1 MKPLDV
7 GAVKITDVFWNRY
20 IELVREVIV
29 PYQWEV
35 MNDRVPGV
43 AQSHAIAN
51 FRIAAGR
58 ESGEFYGRRFQDS
71 DVAKWLE
78 AVAYCLATKPD
89 QRLEALADDLI
100 ETIGEAQWPD
110 GYLNTYFTLAKKGER
125 WTNER
130 ESHELYIAG
139 HLIEA
144 AVAYF
149 RATGKGRFLEIMK
162 RNADHIDA
170 VFGPGP
176 GQLHGYPGHQ
186 VIEMAL
192 AKLYEATG
200 EERYLRLAKYF
211 LDERGRKPHFFEL
224 EAVARGEPGD
234 LGPFGLK
241 MYEYNQ
247 SHLPVREQKKAV
259 GHAVRAVYMYSGM
272 ADVAALSGDKGLA
285 EACGALWEDVTRRQM
300 FVTGGIGQLEWWEG
314 FSRGYD
320 LPNDTPYN
328 ETCASIGLMFW
339 ASRMSRLELKGD
351 YFDVAERALYNG
363 ILSGLALD
371 GKSYFYTNLLEAVPE
386 EIEARLDAE
395 YSGAIRRGWFP
406 CACCPPNLAR
416 LIASLGG
423 YIYSADERRLAA
435 QLFIASSAKVAMGG
449 VPVEVTMEGDYL
461 RDGSMSIAVSPD
473 RPVRFTLSVRMPG
486 WCGGGRSP
494 IVRLASEGDGSDAAL
509 TNGEAPTNGE
519 TPINNEAP
527 MAIEDGYLHID
538 REWKRDDRV
547 ELNLPMSARRVR
559 ANPLV
564 REDAGK
570 VALTR
575 GPQVYCLEEVD
586 NGPLLSDITL
596 AREPDFETRYEP
608 DLLGGLTTIEGKAF
622 RGGCGG
628 CDGDDC
634 GSGGGSGGRGGGW
647 RDELYREADFERKPI
662 KAKAIPYYAWANRG
676 RNEMRVW
683 INQD

>member
-7 GAVKITDVFWNRY
+7 GAVKVTDAFWNRY
-20 IELVREVIV
+20 IELVRDVIV

-43 AQSHAIAN
+43 AKSHAIAN

-58 ESGEFYGRRFQDS
+58 ESGEFHGKRFQDS

-78 AVAYCLATKPD
+78 AVAYCLATKRD

-149 RATGKGRFLEIMK
+149 RATGKRRFLDIMR

-170 VFGPGP
+170 VFGPEP

-192 AKLYEATG
+192 AKLYEVTG
-200 EERYLRLAKYF
+200 EEGYLRLAKYF
-211 LDERGRKPHFFEL
+211 LDERGRKPHFYEL
-224 EAVARGEPGD
+224 EAAARGEPGD
-234 LGPFGLK
+234 LGPFGSK

-247 SHLPVREQKKAV
+247 SHLPVREQKTAV

-272 ADVAALSGDKGLA
+272 ADVAALSGDEGLA
-285 EACGALWEDVTRRQM
+285 DACGALWKDVTRRQM
-300 FVTGGIGQLEWWEG
+300 FVTGGIGQQEWWEG
-314 FSRGYD
+314 FSRDYD
-320 LPNDTPYN
+320 LPNSTPYN

-339 ASRMSRLELKGD
+339 AARMSRLELKGD

-395 YSGAIRRGWFP
+395 YSGATRRGWFP

-461 RDGSMSIAVSPD
+461 RDGTMSIAVSPE
-473 RPVRFTLSVRMPG
+473 RPVRFTLSVRVPG

-494 IVRLASEGDGSDAAL
+494 IVRLASDGAESVA
-509 TNGEAPTNGE
+509 
-519 TPINNEAP
+519 AP
-527 MAIEDGYLHID
+527 MAIEDGYLNID
-538 REWKRDDRV
+538 REWKRGDRV
-547 ELNLPMSARRVR
+547 ELNLPMSVRRVS

-575 GPQVYCLEEVD
+575 GPQVYCLEEAD
-586 NGPLLSDITL
+586 NGPLLSDIRL

-608 DLLGGLTTIEGKAF
+608 GLLGGVTCIEGKAF
-622 RGGCGG
+622 RGGGSC
-628 CDGDDC
+628 
-634 GSGGGSGGRGGGW
+634 SGGGNGDGSDSDGGW
-647 RDELYREADFERKPI
+647 RDELYREADFDYRPI
-662 KAKAIPYYAWANRG
+662 KVKAIPYYAWANRG

-683 INQD
+683 INQG

>member
-7 GAVKITDVFWNRY
+7 GAVKVTDAFWNRY
-20 IELVREVIV
+20 IELVRDVIV

-58 ESGEFYGRRFQDS
+58 ESGEFYGKRFQDS

-78 AVAYCLATKPD
+78 AVAYCLATKRD

-149 RATGKGRFLEIMK
+149 RATGKRRFLDIMK

-170 VFGPGP
+170 VFGPSP
-176 GQLHGYPGHQ
+176 SQLHGYPGHQ
-186 VIEMAL
+186 VIEIAL
-192 AKLYEATG
+192 AKLYEVTG

-211 LDERGRKPHFFEL
+211 LDERGRKPHFYEL
-224 EAVARGEPGD
+224 EAAARGEPGD
-234 LGPFGLK
+234 LGPFGSK

-285 EACGALWEDVTRRQM
+285 EACGALWKDVTRRQM
-300 FVTGGIGQLEWWEG
+300 FVTGGIGQMEWWEG
-314 FSRGYD
+314 FSRDYD
-320 LPNDTPYN
+320 LPNGTPYN

-339 ASRMSRLELKGD
+339 AARMSRLQLKGD

-395 YSGAIRRGWFP
+395 YSGATRRGWFP

-423 YIYSADERRLAA
+423 YIYSADEGRLAV
-435 QLFIASSAKVAMGG
+435 QLFIASSAKAMMSG

-473 RPVRFTLSVRMPG
+473 RPVRFILSVRVPG
-486 WCGGGRSP
+486 WCGGGNSP
-494 IVRLASEGDGSDAAL
+494 TVRLVSGGAESDAMPTGGA
-509 TNGEAPTNGE
+509 GPKGDEAPL
-519 TPINNEAP
+519 
-527 MAIEDGYLHID
+527 AIEDGYLHID
-538 REWKRDDRV
+538 REWKRGDRV
-547 ELNLPMSARRVR
+547 EFDLPMSVRRIR

-575 GPQVYCLEEVD
+575 GPQVYCLEEAD

-596 AREPDFETRYEP
+596 AREPDFETSYEP
-608 DLLGGLTTIEGKAF
+608 DLLGGVTCIEGRAF
-622 RGGCGG
+622 R
-628 CDGDDC
+628 
-634 GSGGGSGGRGGGW
+634 GSGGGSGSCGISGRAW
-647 RDELYREADFERKPI
+647 RDELYREADFDFRPI
-662 KAKAIPYYAWANRG
+662 KVRAIPYYAWANRG

-683 INQD
+683 INQG